1 MDALFN
7 AFATVA
13 LFKFIV
19 FSIFEMRYL
28 LGLWR
33 IRRASEDTYTDPRQE
48 ASILYSR
55 FYGCLMGGVILAF
68 QFREILDFLL
78 QLR

>member
-33 IRRASEDTYTDPRQE
+33 IRRASEDTYTDLLLPR
-48 ASILYSR
+48 SVGS
-55 FYGCLMGGVILAF
+55 GCPRGL
-68 QFREILDFLL
+68 
-78 QLR
+78 